1 MSRMELVKR
10 TAFVHFGQYNPL
22 RNMSYKHFLIPPLLV
37 GARYG
42 CADFFVQNLDSA
54 GKLQIHRTV
63 RYAFWGFAQMSVFN
77 PLYMLVYPMIFGKL
91 GRLRPLISAAFDVC
105 ITMPC
110 LYFPGF
116 YFVQNSM
123 NGNLPLFEKTQS
135 LYKQNIKNDAIKCG
149 TIWFPIHLI
158 NFSIV
163 PAAYRG
169 YFSACAGF
177 IWAAYLSYMKQ

>member
-1 MSRMELVKR
+1 
-10 TAFVHFGQYNPL
+10 
-22 RNMSYKHFLIPPLLV
+22 
-37 GARYG
+37 
-42 CADFFVQNLDSA
+42 
-54 GKLQIHRTV
+54 
-63 RYAFWGFAQMSVFN
+63 
-77 PLYMLVYPMIFGKL
+77 
-91 GRLRPLISAAFDVC
+91 
-105 ITMPC
+105 MPC

-158 NFSIV
+158 NFSVV

-177 IWAAYLSYMKQ
+177 IWAAYLLKHFSFVIFLLVIFSFFGYHHLTFEVLKG